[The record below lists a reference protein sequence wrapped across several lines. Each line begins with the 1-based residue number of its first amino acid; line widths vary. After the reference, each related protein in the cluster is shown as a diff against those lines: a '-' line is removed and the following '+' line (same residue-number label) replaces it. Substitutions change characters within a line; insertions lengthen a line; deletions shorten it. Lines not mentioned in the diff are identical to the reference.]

1 MEVGQEVKIIMVY
14 QKCDKCGEGYMEQ
27 NGNVLLSYP
36 PLYPHTCTKCGHSAN
51 YTKRYPCQITIAVS
65 EEKELTTFQ

>member
-14 QKCDKCGEGYMEQ
+14 QRCDKCGEGYMET

-36 PLYPHTCTKCGHSAN
+36 PQFPHICNNCGYREKYHKKYP
-51 YTKRYPCQITIAVS
+51 YQMTIPVS
-65 EEKELTTFQ
+65 EEKELTTFK

>member
-14 QKCDKCGEGYMEQ
+14 QMCDKCGEGYMEPRDI
-27 NGNVLLSYP
+27 VLTSYP
-36 PLYPHTCTKCGHSAN
+36 PLYPHMCTKCGYSEN
-51 YTKRYPCQITIAVS
+51 YTKRYPYQITIPVS

>member
-1 MEVGQEVKIIMVY
+1 MVY
-14 QKCDKCGEGYMEQ
+14 QKCDKCREGYMES

-36 PLYPHTCTKCGHSAN
+36 PLYPHACTKCGYSAN
-51 YTKRYPCQITIAVS
+51 YTKRYPYQITIPVS